1 MIIKLMLDLGTFNY
15 PNNYYLFG
23 PKFMPSEEW
32 MYEQKGTPEQYLCSR
47 NVNYI
52 MVV

>member
-32 MYEQKGTPEQYLCSR
+32 IIARKWLKKHIKVKFMT
-47 NVNYI
+47 
-52 MVV
+52 